1 MPDVLYAKDPLIFDT
16 KEKHRLDNENIY
28 LERNP
33 YKSEIKSTLTLFVS
47 DKSMNRALLI
57 YETIIKALKFR
68 SHDIKIK
75 ENKTFAIV
83 NGEEISINITEKTKQ
98 DPNTVDDYGNK
109 GTLFSGELSF
119 NINYNY
125 WYKFT
130 FKNKSTF
137 NDTKFTKLEDK
148 IISIIANLE
157 VNSEQIK
164 EERIESELQAKK
176 KGVRRKD
183 SSRIQSNTKTRIER
197 V

>member
-1 MPDVLYAKDPLIFDT
+1 VPDVLYAKDPLIFDT

-33 YKSEIKSTLTLFVS
+33 YKSEIKSTLNLYVS